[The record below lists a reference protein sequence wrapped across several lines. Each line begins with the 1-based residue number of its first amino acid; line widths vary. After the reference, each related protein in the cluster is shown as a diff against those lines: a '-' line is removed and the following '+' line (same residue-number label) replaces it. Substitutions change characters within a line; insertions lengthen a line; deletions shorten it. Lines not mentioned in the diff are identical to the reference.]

1 MDLLQILQMHSFKPS
16 GNRESIWGGQI
27 GIVNITDIWNRIDT
41 CMDTDSRQQNTKAHA
56 HGERGAL
63 WHVLTTRAHAMAR
76 ACVYNF
82 TSIACVASAI
92 TGALACGQGRRERHV
107 RC

>member
-56 HGERGAL
+56 HTNQICFQHNCE
-63 WHVLTTRAHAMAR
+63 LTRPLPNRKTWVESDAAR
-76 ACVYNF
+76 
-82 TSIACVASAI
+82 S
-92 TGALACGQGRRERHV
+92 
-107 RC
+107 